1 MKFHRQYQIFPFIV
15 DFCCLERRLIV
26 ELDGGQH
33 SERHE
38 YDESRSQYLQRLGF
52 TIIRFW
58 NNEVVNDIDAVLER
72 IVTPHPSPLPAS
84 GARGKITRR

>member
-1 MKFHRQYQIFPFIV
+1 MKFYRQYEIYPFIV
-15 DFCCLERRLIV
+15 DFCCLKRRLIV

-33 SERHE
+33 AERHD
-38 YDESRSQYLQRLGF
+38 YDDRRSQYLHRLGF

-58 NNEVVNDIDAVLER
+58 NDEVMNDIDGVLTR

-84 GARGKITRR
+84 GARG